1 MSNSNEVRYE
11 NSVFINCPF
20 DADYRPI
27 FHAIVFA
34 VQDLGFAARC
44 ALERD
49 DSAENRLQK
58 LCDLIKVCKYGI
70 HDLSRA
76 ERNSADLPRFN
87 MPFELG
93 LFLGCREYGTPRHKQ
108 KVALILDSDKYRYL
122 EFITDLRGLDIKSHQ
137 NDPLN
142 AVRAVRSWLGPSPE
156 RTRHHGAEAIWQRY
170 RRFESD
176 LPSLCHER
184 GMTSAELTFPE
195 RILLMQ
201 QYIIV
206 LDESN
211 PATD

>member
-1 MSNSNEVRYE
+1 MSDSPPIRYE

-20 DADYRPI
+20 DADYQPI
-27 FHAIVFA
+27 FRALVFA
-34 VQDLGFAARC
+34 VQDLGFAVRC

-58 LCDLIKVCKYGI
+58 LYDLIAACKYGI

-76 ERNSADLPRFN
+76 ERHSPDLPRFN

-93 LFLGCREYGTPRHKQ
+93 LFFGCREYGSRRHRQ

-122 EFITDLRGLDIKSHQ
+122 EFITDLRGMDIKSHGNNPQ
-137 NDPLN
+137 K

-156 RTRHHGAEAIWQRY
+156 RTKHHGADAIWHRY
-170 RRFESD
+170 QQFEGD
-176 LPSLCHER
+176 LPGLCAERSLTPE
-184 GMTSAELTFPE
+184 ELTFPE
-195 RILLMQ
+195 TALLMQ

-206 LDESN
+206 LDEQNSEQN
-211 PATD
+211 